1 MKHVKVNINIHK
13 ALKTRA
19 FKHDSTIEKEIFDIL
34 VHKLKEDGDL
44 IESS

>member
-1 MKHVKVNINIHK
+1 MKHVKVNVNIHK

-19 FKHDSTIEKEIFDIL
+19 FKRESTIEKEIFDIL
-34 VHKLKEDGDL
+34 EAKLKEDGDL